1 MLNTLGRAQ
10 DRMHLDCVF
19 SIVGDDVCIMMDE
32 MMGESSPTRRLV
44 DEWVRL
50 HAGCPALC
58 NVAAKVPRTQA
69 TTQGTGLASPALYAG
84 LPGLGCQTCLLS
96 CG

>member
-1 MLNTLGRAQ
+1 
-10 DRMHLDCVF
+10 MHLDCVF

-50 HAGCPALC
+50 HAGCPAGCHIEESCHCGRHNITVHFQSLC
-58 NVAAKVPRTQA
+58 MLTR
-69 TTQGTGLASPALYAG
+69 
-84 LPGLGCQTCLLS
+84 
-96 CG
+96 